1 MGRSKVMKRNK
12 KNRELTLAEVA
23 NRLRGFILDSQIQNA
38 HELTVILG
46 CSPLSDELQEKEEEE
61 SDNRVDKISSL
72 IPLLYAHAHVL
83 AEGAVEFQRANVKS
97 DALKNLPDEMWWES
111 RKLMEQMALSVLLGS
126 VSQLVDMGLV
136 TIPKKRK

>member
-1 MGRSKVMKRNK
+1 MMRRNK
-12 KNRELTLAEVA
+12 KKDELTLADIT

-38 HELTVILG
+38 HELSVILG

-61 SDNRVDKISSL
+61 SDNRVDKIGSL

-83 AEGAVEFQRANVKS
+83 AEGAVEFQRANVKNE
-97 DALKNLPDEMWWES
+97 ALKNLPDEMWWES

-126 VSQLVDMGLV
+126 VSQLVDMGLI
-136 TIPKKRK
+136 TILKKRKY

>member
-1 MGRSKVMKRNK
+1 MMWRSKK
-12 KNRELTLAEVA
+12 KDELTLADVT

-38 HELTVILG
+38 HQLSVILG

-61 SDNRVDKISSL
+61 SDNRVDKIGSL

-83 AEGAVEFQRANVKS
+83 AEGAVEFQRANVKNE
-97 DALKNLPDEMWWES
+97 ALKNLPDEMWWES

-126 VSQLVDMGLV
+126 VSQLVDMGLLTV
-136 TIPKKRK
+136 TKKRR